1 MNKSQNGLFR
11 KRHLLEENDFPY
23 SISPSAV
30 VKDNEKINLF
40 SSSKNSCNCELVD
53 WQDNV
58 AYYNN
63 FNN

>member
-30 VKDNEKINLF
+30 VKDNVKINLF
-40 SSSKNSCNCELVD
+40 SSSKNTVVIVNWWID
-53 WQDNV
+53 KIM
-58 AYYNN
+58 
-63 FNN
+63 

>member
-40 SSSKNSCNCELVD
+40 SSSKNTVVIVNWWID
-53 WQDNV
+53 KIM
-58 AYYNN
+58 
-63 FNN
+63 